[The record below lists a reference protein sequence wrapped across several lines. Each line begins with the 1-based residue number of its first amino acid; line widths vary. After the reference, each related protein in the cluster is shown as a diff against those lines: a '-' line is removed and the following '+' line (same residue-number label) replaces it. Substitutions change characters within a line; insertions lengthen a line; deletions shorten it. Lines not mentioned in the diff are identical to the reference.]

1 MVEKITVNPAE
12 VRGAGDIV
20 SPKTLSD
27 FSCYNSKLVSNIES
41 VNGANM
47 TVFTESYR
55 NGATFAGTV
64 PRFIR
69 YTGQSS
75 VLINPGLFNGSS
87 AISGASVKCYVN
99 NVLVSTVQTASN
111 GDVNFNMPVSDSV
124 NVYNLR
130 LVYDGTSTLAGCFL
144 SKKITVANVE
154 GLTLLAETEITENGE
169 SDKLLATL
177 YGTGIDGEPIG
188 IPGQTVTVYEEYL
201 PGVTVSTPSIL
212 QSGDEKNIV
221 VQLIDTEDGSHLSM
235 EGVSVSLVE
244 EYTPGVELEV
254 PSIIQTGDNV
264 NLTAQLIDTLD
275 GSHLSRSGVPVTL
288 YEEYTPGVGVI
299 APLVLQTGDDV
310 DLIVQL
316 IDTSDGSKLQES
328 GIQAGLYEV
337 YTPGMKVSANPQTM
351 QSGDSS
357 DITVQLVDSEDGS
370 LIDEAG
376 IKATVSCPSKIVN
389 DFAGVNFI
397 GGYTGDGSI
406 FETGTK
412 DSLNFYQ
419 NNSANNGSDRGLLGG
434 NLENGFVASFKMK
447 FNNTITSRDKL
458 YFGVQSVNATTIWD
472 RFIGM
477 NVLNGKLGFSFYGG
491 YMTTGMDMSSSYS
504 AEDDVTVTLTM
515 DNEGNYEVVLKD
527 SWGTHTQTHKFTESL
542 WHSDDLQLAISMNTP
557 ETDNFSVTVSDFE
570 IRGL

>member
-47 TVFTESYR
+47 TVFTESYMD
-55 NGATFAGTV
+55 GATFAGTV

-75 VLINPGLFNGSS
+75 VLINPGLFNGST

-130 LVYDGTSTLAGCFL
+130 LVYDGTSTVAGCFL

-188 IPGQTVTVYEEYL
+188 IPGQTITVYEEYL
-201 PGVTVSTPSIL
+201 PGVTVSAPSIL
-212 QSGDEKNIV
+212 QMGDEKNIV

-275 GSHLSRSGVPVTL
+275 GSHVSQSDIPVTI

-316 IDTSDGSKLQES
+316 IDTSDGSRLQES
-328 GIQAGLYEV
+328 GIHAGLYEV

-357 DITVQLVDSEDGS
+357 NITVQLVDNDDGS
-370 LIDEAG
+370 LIDEPG
-376 IKATVSCPSKIVN
+376 IKATVSYPSKIVN

-397 GGYTGDGSI
+397 GGYTGDI

-419 NNSANNGSDRGLLGG
+419 NNSENNGSDRGLLGG

-472 RFIGM
+472 MFIGM
-477 NVLNGKLGFSFYGG
+477 HVLNGKLGFSFYGG
-491 YMTTGMDMSSSYS
+491 DVTTISMPTPYS
-504 AEDDVTVTLTM
+504 AEDEVIVTLTM
-515 DNEGNYEVVLKD
+515 DNEGNYEGVLKG
-527 SWGTHTQTHKFTESL
+527 SWGTHTQTHSNYNESL
-542 WHSDDLQLAISMNTP
+542 WHSDDLQLVISMTTP